1 MTALAGAWLLRTVID
16 AVTKRNRSNGNG
28 SPPARYRVVQ
38 WATGNIGT
46 RALREV
52 IRHPSLDLVGLL
64 VYDPAKDGVDAGTLC
79 GEEPVGVKAT
89 TDRAAIRALGADCVL
104 YMPRVMDLADVVALL
119 ESGTNVV
126 TTCGEFF
133 DAGRPLGE
141 ERRAQVID
149 ACAKGSASLYA
160 TGSSPGFIT
169 DALPLA
175 LLSMQ
180 RRVDSIEIDEFANLS
195 RRDSPHMLFE
205 LMGFGR
211 PVASFNVN
219 GASAHLLRS
228 FSPSLGVLAAA
239 AGRPIDRWSSTGEV
253 AVSRR
258 TERLAAGELAAGRV
272 AAHRTAIVGY
282 HDGAEVVRFTP
293 TWYCTT
299 DTDPAWDLR
308 PTGWRV
314 RVRGDAPFDVAMPF
328 PIPLE
333 ELGSHTP
340 AYTANRPVN
349 AIRYV
354 CAAPPG
360 ILSTADLPP
369 ITPAGPPT

>member
-1 MTALAGAWLLRTVID
+1 
-16 AVTKRNRSNGNG
+16 
-28 SPPARYRVVQ
+28 
-38 WATGNIGT
+38 
-46 RALREV
+46 
-52 IRHPSLDLVGLL
+52 
-64 VYDPAKDGVDAGTLC
+64 
-79 GEEPVGVKAT
+79 
-89 TDRAAIRALGADCVL
+89 
-104 YMPRVMDLADVVALL
+104 MDLADVVALL
-119 ESGTNVV
+119 ESGTNLV

-141 ERRAQVID
+141 ERRARVLE
-149 ACAKGSASLYA
+149 ACARGKASVYA

-169 DALPLA
+169 DALPFA

-195 RRDSPHMLFE
+195 QRDSPHMLFE

-211 PVASFNVN
+211 PVDSFDVDRS
-219 GASAHLLRS
+219 SAHLLRS
-228 FSPSLGVLAAA
+228 FGPPLGVLAAA
-239 AGRPIDRWSSTGEV
+239 AGRPVDRWSTHGEV
-253 AVSRR
+253 AAARR
-258 TERLAAGELAAGRV
+258 TERLAAGVLAAGRV
-272 AAHRTAIVGY
+272 AAQRTAIVG
-282 HDGAEVVRFTP
+282 HRGGAEVVRFTP

-299 DTDPAWDLR
+299 DTEPAWDLR

-314 RVRGDAPFDVAMPF
+314 RGDAPFDVGMAF

-333 ELGSHTP
+333 ELGAHTP

-349 AIRYV
+349 AIPYV

-369 ITPAGPPT
+369 ITPAGPRSAQEA